1 MDTKQ
6 VYSNKAEKY
15 ARYRWDY
22 AQQAVDSIFNISGL
36 GKEACVADV
45 GAGTGILTRHLMGRV
60 GIVYAVEPN
69 LEMRYQLH
77 AELAQYQACR
87 VIDASAEA
95 TGLPD
100 HSVDLVTVAQAIHWF
115 NPEAARKEF
124 RRILKPGGWLA
135 VLRNISTQD
144 EINHAASELHR
155 PEYGFEG
162 KQAAVRMEWKPLIYY
177 YGNGRFQRIRFCFA
191 FKQDFERFLGSL
203 LSTAGMPD
211 ETHPRYHALER
222 AAREIFDRFSIDGLM
237 EVQGETELY
246 IGQVSGIS

>member
-22 AQQAVDSIFNISGL
+22 DQQAIDSIFAISGL
-36 GKEACVADV
+36 GEDGCIADI
-45 GAGTGILTRHLMGRV
+45 GAGTGILTRHLVGRART
-60 GIVYAVEPN
+60 IYAVEPN
-69 LEMRYQLH
+69 FEMRSWLQT
-77 AELAQYQACR
+77 ELAQCQACH
-87 VIDASAEA
+87 VIDGSAEA

-100 HSVDLVTVAQAIHWF
+100 HSVDLVTIAQAIHWF
-115 NPEAARKEF
+115 NPEEARKEL
-124 RRILKPGGWLA
+124 RRILIPGGWLA

-144 EINHAASELHR
+144 EINQAASELHR
-155 PEYGFEG
+155 AEYGFEG
-162 KQAAVRMEWKPLIYY
+162 MQAAVRMNWKPLIYY

-191 FKQDFERFLGSL
+191 FKQNFERFLGSL

-211 ETHPRYHALER
+211 ESHPRYHSLEQ
-222 AAREIFDRFSIDGLM
+222 AARAIFDRFSIDGQM

-246 IGQVSGIS
+246 IGQVSGIG